1 MEVGVTKGLFFEI
14 LVWEELFLNFRLKGL
29 K

>member
-1 MEVGVTKGLFFEI
+1 MEVGATKGLFFEI